1 MPFCVTVNSSIPP
14 SKPAYNPLSLHSSL
28 KAQCPVPA
36 LLLSS
41 SQRRR
46 WKTSLAAKHQSNC
59 KVWLSLTC
67 SPHTVHHPAALPVP
81 RERFESRTSTI
92 TDPTLGKPSHSWSHS
107 QEGIRFSAKTRLGL
121 NRVITLRKWNRLSFT
136 NMFACWSAVCIA
148 SAPDGRSLFAPSALE
163 NHHPLNCSTHV
174 LPKSFCTP
182 GSCQNVLGNIDI
194 S

>member
-81 RERFESRTSTI
+81 RKRFESRTSTI

-121 NRVITLRKWNRLSFT
+121 NRVITLRVEPSQFYQHVCMLVSGLYRLGP
-136 NMFACWSAVCIA
+136 CC
-148 SAPDGRSLFAPSALE
+148 RSLFAPSALE
-163 NHHPLNCSTHV
+163 NHHPLNCCTHV